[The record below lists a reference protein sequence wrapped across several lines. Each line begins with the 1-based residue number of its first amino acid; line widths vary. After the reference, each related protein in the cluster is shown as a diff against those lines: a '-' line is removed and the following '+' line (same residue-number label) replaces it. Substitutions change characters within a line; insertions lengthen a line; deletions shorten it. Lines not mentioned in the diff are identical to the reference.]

1 MKLYIVRHGITEW
14 NALQKVQGSV
24 DIPLAEEG
32 IRLARL
38 TGEALKD
45 VHFDLCFSSPLQ
57 RAKQTAELILGERVS
72 QVPVIPD
79 KRIQEI
85 DFGVLEGARFRDEKG
100 RVVNKQMEVFLRHPF
115 SMSGRKTERIF

>member
-57 RAKQTAELILGERVS
+57 RAKQTAELILGSV
-72 QVPVIPD
+72 
-79 KRIQEI
+79 
-85 DFGVLEGARFRDEKG
+85 
-100 RVVNKQMEVFLRHPF
+100 
-115 SMSGRKTERIF
+115 